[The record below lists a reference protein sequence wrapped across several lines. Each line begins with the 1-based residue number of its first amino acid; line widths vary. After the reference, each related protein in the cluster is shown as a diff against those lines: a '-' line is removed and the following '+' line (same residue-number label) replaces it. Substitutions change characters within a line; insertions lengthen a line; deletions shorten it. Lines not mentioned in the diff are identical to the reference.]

1 LANEEP
7 LTAPKPATLK
17 QMINDVKARH
27 EKELDMIYDFQA
39 RERMELL
46 LEQRAALDGGDFHPN
61 PEIGVKRIE
70 GTMEPNKSKFSPLP
84 PHLWAASVA
93 VNRQSNMFSDT
104 VERFNLTFFK
114 GQLLPLHRK
123 CAELENRLNTTLPTS
138 LEEFKESSHAHQV
151 RVAKLLTNK
160 GPIWPGAFDTP
171 ATLEVLQAAYKNNPD
186 FQSEVQRRLESIKS
200 VDPRRNPGN
209 TTKLLATP
217 KNV

>member
-1 LANEEP
+1 
-7 LTAPKPATLK
+7 
-17 QMINDVKARH
+17 
-27 EKELDMIYDFQA
+27 
-39 RERMELL
+39 
-46 LEQRAALDGGDFHPN
+46 
-61 PEIGVKRIE
+61 
-70 GTMEPNKSKFSPLP
+70 
-84 PHLWAASVA
+84 
-93 VNRQSNMFSDT
+93 MFSDT